1 MTVPPDPSSVLEVFR
16 APRISYSGGLDV
28 QEAWVPRR
36 RRGEI
41 PDRLL
46 LLEHPHVVTQGR
58 GSDPANL
65 LRTPEELE
73 AMGVELF
80 ETGRGGDVTY
90 HGPGQLVGYA
100 VLDLKPGEGR
110 PDRRDLHRYLRD
122 LEGVLID
129 TLADWE
135 IEGTR
140 VEGMTGVWTE
150 AGKVA
155 AIGVRVSSGWI
166 TSHGFALN
174 VTTDLAHFDAIIPC
188 GLRGRGVTSL
198 ARLLSVPPDRR
209 EVEDRIIHHFARRF
223 APSGG
228 WEVRELAV
236 RGAGGDQEGG
246 ANSMKSM

>member
-1 MTVPPDPSSVLEVFR
+1 MTLPPDVSSVLEIFR
-16 APRISYSGGLDV
+16 APRIPYSGGLEI
-28 QEAWVPRR
+28 QEAWVHRR

-65 LRTPEELE
+65 LRTPGELA

-80 ETGRGGDVTY
+80 EAGRGGDVTY
-90 HGPGQLVGYA
+90 HGPGQLVGYP
-100 VLDLKPGEGR
+100 VLDLKPGAGR

-129 TLADWE
+129 TLADWG

-140 VEGMTGVWTE
+140 TAGMTGVWTE

-174 VTTDLAHFDAIIPC
+174 ITTDLAQFASIVPC
-188 GLRGRGVTSL
+188 GLRGRDVTSL
-198 ARLLSVPPDRR
+198 ARLLPAPPDRR
-209 EVEDRIIHHFARRF
+209 DVEERIVHHFARRF
-223 APSGG
+223 APEGG
-228 WEVRELAV
+228 WEVREAG
-236 RGAGGDQEGG
+236 GAGGPGQDGG

>member
-174 VTTDLAHFDAIIPC
+174 VAPDLSYFSTIVPC
-188 GLRGRGVTSL
+188 GIADREVTSMAAIL
-198 ARLLSVPPDRR
+198 GRPVPQGDVAEEVARSFVHLFD
-209 EVEDRIIHHFARRF
+209 
-223 APSGG
+223 
-228 WEVRELAV
+228 RELAF
-236 RGAGGDQEGG
+236 APQPTASGG
-246 ANSMKSM
+246 ANS